1 MASCTTNGIKVSV
14 LAKYHPEHS
23 NPEEPKYMFS
33 YRVRIHNK
41 SRRRVQLLRR
51 HWHIFDSFGL
61 IREVEGEGVIGEQP
75 MLSVG
80 ETHEYNS
87 WCNLSADMGRMHG
100 TYLMVDMATQEQFE
114 IQIPAF
120 NLVANYR
127 KN

>member
-14 LAKYHPEHS
+14 LAKYHSEHS
-23 NPEEPKYMFS
+23 KPEEPKYIFS

-51 HWHIFDSFGL
+51 KWEIFDSFGL

-80 ETHEYNS
+80 EAHEYNS
-87 WCNLSADMGRMHG
+87 WCNLSADIGRMRG
-100 TYLMVDMATQEQFE
+100 TYLMVDMATQERFE

-120 NLVANYR
+120 NLVADYR